1 MSIALVAWQQIP
13 NTLRL
18 RLHALIRLCGYGD
31 SNKLNALLN
40 IFHLKCNICVFSSL
54 LPPYVETI
62 TYGNCGIATL
72 PVHRDVLNGQS
83 IEMTNSQTPKAEC
96 PIFKSVL
103 H

>member
-1 MSIALVAWQQIP
+1 
-13 NTLRL
+13 
-18 RLHALIRLCGYGD
+18 
-31 SNKLNALLN
+31 
-40 IFHLKCNICVFSSL
+40 VFSSL